1 MLHALLHRCVDVV
14 RCGLVCCSV
23 VQCVSIDVFVP
34 HAAFQGELQRHLDG
48 ALYEIEHLK
57 VAVMHG
63 EKEIRETTALLNL
76 SYKKNA
82 SIEDA
87 MQHDKGRFHQDTDER
102 DTKIMTLQ
110 SKVAVAEMREE
121 HLLQHVQDI
130 GLARDSLLKN
140 QLRTSAEL
148 YASQECV
155 CVRGWVGGCM
165 GVVLQGVVACC
176 SVWQCVKYTSNIY
189 THCVR
194 TWIYFRC
201 VEALRNEKDALQRIL
216 VAKKVIETGFHIHT
230 HMDLYVKNSN
240 LQMILH
246 MKKKDALQRFV
257 VAKNVIERG
266 TTHTHTWLGKSS
278 IPICR

>member
-1 MLHALLHRCVDVV
+1 
-14 RCGLVCCSV
+14 
-23 VQCVSIDVFVP
+23 
-34 HAAFQGELQRHLDG
+34 
-48 ALYEIEHLK
+48 LYEIEHLK

-63 EKEIRETTALLNL
+63 ETEIRETTALLNL

-87 MQHDKGRFHQDTDER
+87 MQHDKGRFHHDTDER
-102 DTKIMTLQ
+102 DTKITTLQ

-121 HLLQHVQDI
+121 HLLQQVQDI

-176 SVWQCVKYTSNIY
+176 SVWQCVAVCEIHIQYLHSLCAN
-189 THCVR
+189 
-194 TWIYFRC
+194 
-201 VEALRNEKDALQRIL
+201 LDLLQMRRG
-216 VAKKVIETGFHIHT
+216 VAKRKRRPATYSGGQESH
-230 HMDLYVKNSN
+230 
-240 LQMILH
+240 
-246 MKKKDALQRFV
+246 
-257 VAKNVIERG
+257 
-266 TTHTHTWLGKSS
+266 
-278 IPICR
+278 